1 MHLIIDGYTSDAEIL
16 ADEQFIGKFLHG
28 YPSKIGMTV
37 IRAPQVSK
45 CIGAKPEDWGISGY
59 VLITESH
66 ISVHTFPEHLYVCID
81 IFSSKEFDCEQ
92 AIRDLKE
99 EFKLTKFWPH
109 ILKRGI
115 EHPAVAEEVSL
126 SGFIDA

>member
-1 MHLIIDGYTSDAEIL
+1 VRIL
-16 ADEQFIGKFLHG
+16 ADEQFINKFLDA

-59 VLITESH
+59 VLIIESH

-92 AIRDLKE
+92 ATRDLKE
-99 EFKLTKFWPH
+99 EFKLTKFWFH
-109 ILKRGI
+109 ILERGI
-115 EHPAVAEEVSL
+115 GHPAVAEEASL
-126 SGFIDA
+126 PRFRDV